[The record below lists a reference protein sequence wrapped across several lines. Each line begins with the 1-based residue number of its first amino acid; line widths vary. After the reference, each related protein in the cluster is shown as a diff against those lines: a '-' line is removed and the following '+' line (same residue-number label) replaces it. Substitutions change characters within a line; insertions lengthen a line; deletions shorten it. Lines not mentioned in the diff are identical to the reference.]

1 MPISLIMKIQYGGG
15 RHIGFRKASAS
26 ISGLNED
33 ISTKSDGRMHH
44 GQTDMIADRRYFDII
59 INNCKMA
66 FSLHVLDRLSDD
78 YNFQF
83 NMFSQLHSKSKR

>member
-1 MPISLIMKIQYGGG
+1 MKIQYGGG
-15 RHIGFRKASAS
+15 RHIEFRKASAN
-26 ISGLNED
+26 ISRLHED

-44 GQTDMIADRRYFDII
+44 GQTDMIADRRYEYFDII